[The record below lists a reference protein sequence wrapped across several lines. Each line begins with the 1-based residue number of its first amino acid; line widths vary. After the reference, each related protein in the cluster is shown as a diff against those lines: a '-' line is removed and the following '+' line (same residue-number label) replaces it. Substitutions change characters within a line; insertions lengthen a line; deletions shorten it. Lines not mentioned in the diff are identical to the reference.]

1 MCDLW
6 EPWGSRGEAPVKNE
20 HRRRSRM
27 RAACPPVRIE
37 TFRLSDGGC
46 SCYRFLVNVCGARRA
61 PAAATGRVPPLPKS
75 PRAAAPCRPK
85 AGPRGCPPPLGL
97 AAPRRRGG
105 LFRPPRRARGPVF
118 PLRRVPPPSP
128 DVRRVLSR
136 RFPDL
141 SVRCRVDPVPPE
153 HGGLSAPVL
162 VVGSVNPGLAVERV
176 SVLVSGGACPGEG
189 ARRLDR
195 GASADGRRGRSSV
208 EVGSRPDSGGRRP
221 FSCRPSALRR

>member
-1 MCDLW
+1 LFRWGTATPCNLLPEGDCRPPVLWPPVFSGVDWQGFCCLCDLW
-6 EPWGSRGEAPVKNE
+6 GPGGSRGEAPVKDE

-27 RAACPPVRIE
+27 RTACPPVRIE

-61 PAAATGRVPPLPKS
+61 PAAAAGRVPPLPES

-105 LFRPPRRARGPVF
+105 SLPSLASRGGPAPPSS
-118 PLRRVPPPSP
+118 VPAPPSP

-136 RFPDL
+136 RSPGL
-141 SVRCRVDPVPPE
+141 SVRRRVDPVPPE
-153 HGGLSAPVL
+153 HG
-162 VVGSVNPGLAVERV
+162 
-176 SVLVSGGACPGEG
+176 ACLP
-189 ARRLDR
+189 R
-195 GASADGRRGRSSV
+195 
-208 EVGSRPDSGGRRP
+208 
-221 FSCRPSALRR
+221 FSWWDP